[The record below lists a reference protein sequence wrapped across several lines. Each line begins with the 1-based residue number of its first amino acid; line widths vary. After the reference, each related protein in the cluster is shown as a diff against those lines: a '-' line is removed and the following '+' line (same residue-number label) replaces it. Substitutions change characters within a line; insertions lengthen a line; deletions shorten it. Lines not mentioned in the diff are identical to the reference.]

1 MALIFDATNGFRDTG
16 TGALGLPSGTTA
28 QRPSSPYNGY
38 MRFNTDLGI
47 IETYLPAVGWGSYTG
62 GTYSAEILLIAG
74 GGGAS
79 GTGGGGAGGMLYSNT
94 VTLNA
99 GSTYTFTVGAGG
111 VADISQG
118 GSSYHGSLNALGG
131 GTGAAGGSGGGSAH
145 STNTFGA
152 LYAGTTN
159 QGTPGGRGYYHN
171 DNNGHHHGGGGGGG
185 GAGTP
190 GLNSPTV
197 NGGAGGAGL
206 ISNITGANVHY
217 SGGGGGGRVD
227 ARSVGAAGG
236 AGGGGHGHNP
246 NTGPTNGG
254 GHLGGGGGG
263 GGGSGGSGVIILKY
277 ISPSVRGTGGVIT
290 NQTVQSTT
298 YQIHTFLT
306 TTNYIA

>member
-1 MALIFDATNGFRDTG
+1 MALIFDAVNGFRDTG
-16 TGALGLPSGTTA
+16 TSALGLPSGTTA
-28 QRPSSPYNGY
+28 QRPPNAYNGY

-47 IETYLPAVGWGSYTG
+47 IETFLPSVGWGAYSG
-62 GTYSAEILLIAG
+62 GTYTAEILLIGAG
-74 GGGAS
+74 GGSS

-118 GSSYHGSLNALGG
+118 GSTFHGSLNALGG
-131 GTGAAGGSGGGSAH
+131 GTGAPGGSGGGSTH
-145 STNTFGA
+145 SQNVYGP
-152 LYAGTTN
+152 LYIGTTG

-171 DNNGHHHGGGGGGG
+171 DNSGHHHGGGGGGG

-190 GLNSPTV
+190 GANSPTSG
-197 NGGAGGAGL
+197 GGAGGAGL

-227 ARSVGAAGG
+227 NRSSGAGGGTGGGGHGHTPSQNAVAGSPHLGGG
-236 AGGGGHGHNP
+236 AGGGGAN
-246 NTGPTNGG
+246 
-254 GHLGGGGGG
+254 
-263 GGGSGGSGVIILKY
+263 GGSGVVILKY
-277 ISPSVRGTGGVIT
+277 ISASVRGTGGVIT
-290 NQTVQSTT
+290 TQTVQTVV
-298 YQIHTFLT
+298 YQIHTFLA